1 MSSQTLS
8 VRNVLTRLAG
18 RSEGNTGAGH
28 QLSLGRQLLL
38 QGMLLVIA
46 FTVLFPLLWIVSLA
60 LDPRNI
66 SRPTTLQLIPPGA
79 SLQAFQSVIAQ
90 PTVNKISFVGLALNS
105 LKLAGGTALGSLLVG
120 VLAAYSF
127 SRFRFRG
134 REALMLGVVTV
145 LMLPAIAALPAL
157 YVLLNRFQVLDVV
170 THKIIFNLR
179 DSLWGVGFAMI
190 SGMLPFAIWNLKGF
204 LDTIPKELEEAAI
217 IDGANAN
224 QVFFLIVLP
233 LALPALAVT
242 GFLGFMSGWTEFAVS
257 WQFLNNVQDHTLMM
271 ELYNMIGQ
279 YAGNTPWS
287 KFAAMSI
294 LVSLPVSLV
303 YLALQRY
310 IVGGLTIGGV
320 KG

>member
-8 VRNVLTRLAG
+8 VNNVLARLVG
-18 RSEGNTGAGH
+18 RSENAAAGR
-28 QLSLGRQLLL
+28 QLSLGRQLALQALL
-38 QGMLLVIA
+38 LGIA
-46 FTVLFPLLWIVSLA
+46 FTVLFPLLWVVSLA

-66 SRPTTLQLIPPGA
+66 SRPTDLRLIPQGA

-90 PTVNKISFVGLALNS
+90 PTVNKISFLGLALNS
-105 LKLAGGTALGSLLVG
+105 FKLAGGTALASLLIG

-127 SRFRFRG
+127 SRFRFKG
-134 REALMLGVVTV
+134 REAMMLGVVTV
-145 LMLPAIAALPAL
+145 LMLPAIASLPAL
-157 YVLLNRFQVLDVV
+157 YVLLNRFQVINVV
-170 THKIIFNLR
+170 THQVLFNLR
-179 DSLWGVGFAMI
+179 DSLWGVGLAMV

-217 IDGANAN
+217 IDGASPN
-224 QVFFLIVLP
+224 QVFVRIVLP

-257 WQFLNNVQDHTLMM
+257 WQFLNKVSDHTLMM
-271 ELYNMIGQ
+271 ELYNMVGQ

-287 KFAAMSI
+287 KFASMSI